1 MRSDRLAEAVL
12 SMVAP
17 AERAA
22 SAVGDLAEEVDA
34 RGAFW
39 FWRSVARLALAL
51 LARDLV
57 SSALAISASAALG
70 WFLYM
75 GISIVFASIGYVA
88 LTLAWGLTDVLT
100 HHTGFELLADVM
112 RVRFD
117 WPPIPTSATDALQ
130 AVVFFAVTPFCI
142 GRGSAAHWRGRELSL
157 VILTL
162 PIWLAMSVLVPFVGV
177 GVRTAPPMVPV
188 LVAFVLAGLLSGRL
202 RPRACL
208 PASANGGA

>member
-22 SAVGDLAEEVDA
+22 SAVGDLAEDA
-34 RGAFW
+34 DVRGAFW

-57 SSALAISASAALG
+57 SSALAIGASAALG

-75 GISIVFASIGYVA
+75 GISMVFASIGYVV
-88 LTLAWGLTDVLT
+88 LTLAWGLTHVLT
-100 HHTGFELLADVM
+100 HHTGFELLADMM

-117 WPPIPTSATDALQ
+117 WPPIPTSAAYALQ

-142 GRGSAAHWRGRELSL
+142 GRGSAAIWRGHELTL
-157 VILTL
+157 VILAL

-177 GVRTAPPMVPV
+177 GVRTAPAMVPV
-188 LVAFVLAGLLSGRL
+188 VVAFVLVSLLSARAWPRQL
-202 RPRACL
+202 RDC
-208 PASANGGA
+208 

>member
-1 MRSDRLAEAVL
+1 AEAVL

-22 SAVGDLAEEVDA
+22 SAVGDLAEDA
-34 RGAFW
+34 DVRGAFW

-57 SSALAISASAALG
+57 SSALAIGASAALG

-75 GISIVFASIGYVA
+75 GISMVFASIGYVV
-88 LTLAWGLTDVLT
+88 LTLAWGLTHVLT
-100 HHTGFELLADVM
+100 HHTGFELLADMM

-117 WPPIPTSATDALQ
+117 WPPIPTSAAYALQ

-142 GRGSAAHWRGRELSL
+142 GRGSAAIWRGHELTL
-157 VILTL
+157 VILAL

-177 GVRTAPPMVPV
+177 GVRTAPAMVPV
-188 LVAFVLAGLLSGRL
+188 VVAFVLVGLLSARAWPRQL
-202 RPRACL
+202 RDC
-208 PASANGGA
+208 

>member
-22 SAVGDLAEEVDA
+22 SAVGDLAEDA
-34 RGAFW
+34 DVRGAFW

-57 SSALAISASAALG
+57 SSALAIGASAALG

-75 GISIVFASIGYVA
+75 GISIVFASIGYVV
-88 LTLAWGLTDVLT
+88 LTLAWGLTHVLT
-100 HHTGFELLADVM
+100 HHTGFELLADMM

-117 WPPIPTSATDALQ
+117 WPPIPTSAAYALQ

-142 GRGSAAHWRGRELSL
+142 GRGSAAIWRGHELTL
-157 VILTL
+157 VILAL

-177 GVRTAPPMVPV
+177 GVRTAPAMVPV
-188 LVAFVLAGLLSGRL
+188 VVAFVLVGLLSARAWPRQL
-202 RPRACL
+202 RDC
-208 PASANGGA
+208 

>member
-22 SAVGDLAEEVDA
+22 SAVGDLAEDA
-34 RGAFW
+34 DVRSAFW

-57 SSALAISASAALG
+57 SSALAIGASAALG

-75 GISIVFASIGYVA
+75 GISVVFASIGYVV
-88 LTLAWGLTDVLT
+88 LTLAWGLTYVLT

-117 WPPIPTSATDALQ
+117 WPPIPTSAAYALQ

-142 GRGSAAHWRGRELSL
+142 GRGSAAIWRGHELTL
-157 VILTL
+157 VILAL

-177 GVRTAPPMVPV
+177 GVRTAPAMVPV
-188 LVAFVLAGLLSGRL
+188 VVAFVLVGLLSARAWPRQL
-202 RPRACL
+202 RDC
-208 PASANGGA
+208 

>member
-22 SAVGDLAEEVDA
+22 SAVGDLAEDA
-34 RGAFW
+34 DVRGAFW

-57 SSALAISASAALG
+57 SSALAIGASAALG

-75 GISIVFASIGYVA
+75 GISMVFASIGYVV
-88 LTLAWGLTDVLT
+88 LTLAWGLTHILT
-100 HHTGFELLADVM
+100 HHTGFELLADMM

-117 WPPIPTSATDALQ
+117 WPPIPTSAAYALQ

-142 GRGSAAHWRGRELSL
+142 GRGSAAIWRGHELTL
-157 VILTL
+157 VILAL

-177 GVRTAPPMVPV
+177 GVRTAPAMVPV
-188 LVAFVLAGLLSGRL
+188 VVAFVLVGLLSARAWPRQL
-202 RPRACL
+202 RDC
-208 PASANGGA
+208 

>member
-22 SAVGDLAEEVDA
+22 SAVGDLAEDA
-34 RGAFW
+34 DVRGAFW

-57 SSALAISASAALG
+57 SSALAIGASAALG

-75 GISIVFASIGYVA
+75 GISMVFASIGYVV
-88 LTLAWGLTDVLT
+88 LTLAWGLTYVLT

-117 WPPIPTSATDALQ
+117 WPPIPTSAAYALQ

-142 GRGSAAHWRGRELSL
+142 GRGSAAIWRGHELTL
-157 VILTL
+157 VILAL

-177 GVRTAPPMVPV
+177 GVRTAPAMVPV
-188 LVAFVLAGLLSGRL
+188 VVAFVLVGLLSARAWPRQL
-202 RPRACL
+202 RDC
-208 PASANGGA
+208 

>member
-22 SAVGDLAEEVDA
+22 SAVGDLAEDA
-34 RGAFW
+34 DVRGAFW

-57 SSALAISASAALG
+57 SSALAIGASAALG

-75 GISIVFASIGYVA
+75 GISMVFASIGYVV
-88 LTLAWGLTDVLT
+88 LTLAWGLTHVLT
-100 HHTGFELLADVM
+100 HHTGFELLADMM

-117 WPPIPTSATDALQ
+117 WPPIPTPAAYALQ

-142 GRGSAAHWRGRELSL
+142 GRGSAAIWRGHELTL
-157 VILTL
+157 VILAL

-177 GVRTAPPMVPV
+177 GVRTAPAMVPV
-188 LVAFVLAGLLSGRL
+188 VVAFVLVGLLSARAWPRQL
-202 RPRACL
+202 RDC
-208 PASANGGA
+208 

>member
-22 SAVGDLAEEVDA
+22 SAVGDLAEDA
-34 RGAFW
+34 DVRGAFW

-57 SSALAISASAALG
+57 SSALAIGASAALG

-75 GISIVFASIGYVA
+75 GISMVFASIGYVV
-88 LTLAWGLTDVLT
+88 LTLAWGLTHVLT

-117 WPPIPTSATDALQ
+117 WPPIPTSAAYALQ

-142 GRGSAAHWRGRELSL
+142 GRGSAAIWRGHELTL
-157 VILTL
+157 VILAL

-177 GVRTAPPMVPV
+177 GVRTAPAMVPV
-188 LVAFVLAGLLSGRL
+188 VVAFVLVGLLSARAWPRQL
-202 RPRACL
+202 RDC
-208 PASANGGA
+208 

>member
-22 SAVGDLAEEVDA
+22 SAVGDLAEDA
-34 RGAFW
+34 DVRGAFW

-57 SSALAISASAALG
+57 SSALAIGASAALG

-75 GISIVFASIGYVA
+75 GISMVFASIGYVV
-88 LTLAWGLTDVLT
+88 LTLAWGLTYVLT

-117 WPPIPTSATDALQ
+117 WPPIPTSAADALQ
-130 AVVFFAVTPFCI
+130 TVVFFAVTPFCI
-142 GRGSAAHWRGRELSL
+142 GRGSAAYWRGRELTL

-177 GVRTAPPMVPV
+177 GVRTAPAMVPV
-188 LVAFVLAGLLSGRL
+188 VVAFVLVGLLSARAWPRQL
-202 RPRACL
+202 RDC
-208 PASANGGA
+208 

>member
-22 SAVGDLAEEVDA
+22 SAVGDLAEDA
-34 RGAFW
+34 DVRGAFW

-57 SSALAISASAALG
+57 SSALAIGASAALG

-75 GISIVFASIGYVA
+75 GISMVFASIGYVV
-88 LTLAWGLTDVLT
+88 LTLAWGLTYVLT
-100 HHTGFELLADVM
+100 HHTGFELLADMM

-117 WPPIPTSATDALQ
+117 WPPIPTSAAYALQ

-142 GRGSAAHWRGRELSL
+142 GRGSAAIWRGHELTL
-157 VILTL
+157 VILAL

-177 GVRTAPPMVPV
+177 GVRTAPAMVPV
-188 LVAFVLAGLLSGRL
+188 VVAFVLVGLLSARAWPRQL
-202 RPRACL
+202 RDC
-208 PASANGGA
+208 

>member
-22 SAVGDLAEEVDA
+22 SAVGDLAEDA
-34 RGAFW
+34 DVRGAFW

-57 SSALAISASAALG
+57 SSALAIGASAALG

-75 GISIVFASIGYVA
+75 GISMVFASIGYVV
-88 LTLAWGLTDVLT
+88 LTLAWGLTHVLT
-100 HHTGFELLADVM
+100 HHTGFELLADMM

-117 WPPIPTSATDALQ
+117 WPPIPTSAAYALQ

-142 GRGSAAHWRGRELSL
+142 GRGSAAIWRGHELTL
-157 VILTL
+157 VILAL

-177 GVRTAPPMVPV
+177 GVRTAPAMVPV
-188 LVAFVLAGLLSGRL
+188 VVALVLVGLLSARAWPRQL
-202 RPRACL
+202 RDC
-208 PASANGGA
+208 

>member
-22 SAVGDLAEEVDA
+22 SAVGDLAEDA
-34 RGAFW
+34 DVRGAFW

-57 SSALAISASAALG
+57 SSALAIGASAALG

-75 GISIVFASIGYVA
+75 GISMVFASIGYVV
-88 LTLAWGLTDVLT
+88 LTLAWGLTHVLT
-100 HHTGFELLADVM
+100 HHTGFELLADMM

-117 WPPIPTSATDALQ
+117 WPPIPTSAAYALQ

-142 GRGSAAHWRGRELSL
+142 GRGSAAIWRGHELTL
-157 VILTL
+157 VILAL

-177 GVRTAPPMVPV
+177 GVRTAPAMVPV
-188 LVAFVLAGLLSGRL
+188 VVAFVLVGLLSARASPRQL
-202 RPRACL
+202 RDC
-208 PASANGGA
+208 

>member
-22 SAVGDLAEEVDA
+22 SAVGDFAEDA
-34 RGAFW
+34 DVRGAFW

-57 SSALAISASAALG
+57 SSALAIGASAALG

-75 GISIVFASIGYVA
+75 GISIVFASIGYVV
-88 LTLAWGLTDVLT
+88 LTLAWGLTHVLT
-100 HHTGFELLADVM
+100 HHTGFELLADMM

-117 WPPIPTSATDALQ
+117 WPPIPTSAAYALQ

-142 GRGSAAHWRGRELSL
+142 GRGSAAIWRGHELTL
-157 VILTL
+157 VILAL

-177 GVRTAPPMVPV
+177 GVRTAPAMVPV
-188 LVAFVLAGLLSGRL
+188 VVAFVLVGLLSARAWPRQL
-202 RPRACL
+202 RDC
-208 PASANGGA
+208 

>member
-22 SAVGDLAEEVDA
+22 SAVGDLAEDA
-34 RGAFW
+34 DVRGAFW

-57 SSALAISASAALG
+57 SSALAIGASAALG

-75 GISIVFASIGYVA
+75 GISMVFASIGYVV
-88 LTLAWGLTDVLT
+88 LTLAWGLTHVLT
-100 HHTGFELLADVM
+100 HHTGFELLADMM

-117 WPPIPTSATDALQ
+117 WPPIPTSAAYALQ

-142 GRGSAAHWRGRELSL
+142 GRGSAAIWRGHELTL
-157 VILTL
+157 VILAL

-177 GVRTAPPMVPV
+177 GVRTAPAMVPV
-188 LVAFVLAGLLSGRL
+188 VVAFVLVGLLSARAWPRQL
-202 RPRACL
+202 RDC
-208 PASANGGA
+208 